1 MEREFLIS
9 DCVLIPTGGSLK
21 SEYRLNRGNPI
32 ISYFESI
39 KSPSISLSLQFIDV
53 DQLVSNKGI
62 TGGEYLKLRISTT
75 GYNDFEI
82 TPEHK
87 MMLNSVKDV
96 RTSSRK
102 EMARLE
108 FVSVESIVNETA
120 RLSKKFAG
128 PVSETVRKILEDDEK
143 GIKTTK
149 SINTDASV
157 NSYSFVGNL
166 KRPFDTIQWL
176 CAKSSASTDSFGFL
190 FFETLDGYEF
200 RSFKS
205 LLEQN
210 PVEYKKTETSSEIS
224 EVDNDLRILENNFNQ
239 SNDIGLN
246 CRFGMYANKTI
257 YVNID
262 DATLKYV
269 DFKLDSLN
277 LENTPKLPNQL
288 ETYPTRLMFR
298 VLDKGALQKG
308 SEKEEMQKENELAVY
323 QSLSYARA
331 NLIFAQSMSIAIP
344 FNPDLRVGKMLNL
357 RFGIKKQGELVT
369 TTESD
374 FDVGGKYLISELRHD
389 IGDNRAKTTLK
400 LIRDT
405 YTA

>member
-39 KSPSISLSLQFIDV
+39 KSPSISLSIQFIDV

-75 GYNDFEI
+75 GYDDFEI

-149 SINTDASV
+149 DIEVDQAT
-157 NSYSFVGNL
+157 NSYTFCGNL
-166 KRPFDTIQWL
+166 KRSIDTIF
-176 CAKSSASTDSFGFL
+176 DFL
-190 FFETLDGYEF
+190 
-200 RSFKS
+200 K
-205 LLEQN
+205 
-210 PVEYKKTETSSEIS
+210 
-224 EVDNDLRILENNFNQ
+224 
-239 SNDIGLN
+239 IGLQITQYIFF
-246 CRFGMYANKTI
+246 CFTC
-257 YVNID
+257 
-262 DATLKYV
+262 
-269 DFKLDSLN
+269 
-277 LENTPKLPNQL
+277 
-288 ETYPTRLMFR
+288 
-298 VLDKGALQKG
+298 
-308 SEKEEMQKENELAVY
+308 
-323 QSLSYARA
+323 LSF
-331 NLIFAQSMSIAIP
+331 L
-344 FNPDLRVGKMLNL
+344 
-357 RFGIKKQGELVT
+357 
-369 TTESD
+369 
-374 FDVGGKYLISELRHD
+374 
-389 IGDNRAKTTLK
+389 
-400 LIRDT
+400 
-405 YTA
+405 